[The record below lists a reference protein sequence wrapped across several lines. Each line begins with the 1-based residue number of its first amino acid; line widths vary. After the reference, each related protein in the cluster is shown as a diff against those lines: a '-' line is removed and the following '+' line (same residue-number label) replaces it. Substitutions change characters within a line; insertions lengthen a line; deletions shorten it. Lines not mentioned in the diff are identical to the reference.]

1 MIILYTMTQRQGQL
15 EKSEN
20 QKFHKSKKAV
30 AGKRIKM
37 DAEVGEMQRVVICRM
52 KIRKGDAE
60 DIQKINRKPR

>member
-1 MIILYTMTQRQGQL
+1 M

-20 QKFHKSKKAV
+20 QKFHTSKKAV
-30 AGKRIKM
+30 AGKRMKSV
-37 DAEVGEMQRVVICRM
+37 VGCRM

>member
-30 AGKRIKM
+30 AGKRMK
-37 DAEVGEMQRVVICRM
+37 RVVGCRR

>member
-1 MIILYTMTQRQGQL
+1 M

-30 AGKRIKM
+30 AGKRMKRVVGCRGWW
-37 DAEVGEMQRVVICRM
+37 DAEGGGMQRVVRCRM

>member
-30 AGKRIKM
+30 AGKRMKRVVGCRGWW
-37 DAEVGEMQRVVICRM
+37 DAESGEMQN
-52 KIRKGDAE
+52 E
-60 DIQKINRKPR
+60 DTEGGRRRYTKDK

>member
-1 MIILYTMTQRQGQL
+1 MEIPFYHFCQ
-15 EKSEN
+15 SFHNN
-20 QKFHKSKKAV
+20 QKFNKSKKAV
-30 AGKRIKM
+30 AGKRIKR